1 MAPWVLWLIAAAVLA
16 AGEVLTM
23 GFFLAPIA
31 IAAVIA
37 AAVDVA
43 GGSVELQFIVFI
55 AASIASLL
63 IVRPIAKRHLSTPV
77 PLRTNAARLVGADA
91 IVLQRVDRDGGRV
104 KVGGEEWTARAHDEH
119 ASYEPGTRAIVEKI
133 DGATA
138 VVSSG
143 EPEEEEEE
151 ET

>member
-77 PLRTNAARLVGADA
+77 PLRTNAARLVGAEA

-104 KVGGEEWTARAHDEH
+104 KVGGEEWTARTGAEQ
-119 ASYEPGTRAIVEKI
+119 SYEPGTRTVVEKI

-143 EPEEEEEE
+143 SEREQEA
-151 ET
+151 